1 MDYIRT
7 RCGDPNLARNVD
19 HRIGPKLA
27 PSRIFVQRSA
37 LGLER
42 GQHGQVE
49 TVFVDDRAARITG
62 GDEHRPFLGEE
73 ARGML
78 ADRAEAL
85 DHDSRTGEL
94 QLDMVPR
101 YVDCADK
108 TKTGGADLVERD
120 AADLARQPDGAAD
133 LVLDPP
139 HGQLV
144 CAHVRSEEHTSE
156 LQSHVNLVCR
166 LLLEKKKK

>member
-7 RCGDPNLARNVD
+7 GCGDPNLARNVD
-19 HRIGPKLA
+19 HRISPKLA

-37 LGLER
+37 LGLEH

-49 TVFVDDRAARITG
+49 TVLVDDRAARITG
-62 GDEHRPFLGEE
+62 GDEHRSFLGEE
-73 ARGML
+73 ARGVF

-133 LVLDPP
+133 LVLDSSPLP
-139 HGQLV
+139 ARPFPCPDPG
-144 CAHVRSEEHTSE
+144 CTR
-156 LQSHVNLVCR
+156 
-166 LLLEKKKK
+166 